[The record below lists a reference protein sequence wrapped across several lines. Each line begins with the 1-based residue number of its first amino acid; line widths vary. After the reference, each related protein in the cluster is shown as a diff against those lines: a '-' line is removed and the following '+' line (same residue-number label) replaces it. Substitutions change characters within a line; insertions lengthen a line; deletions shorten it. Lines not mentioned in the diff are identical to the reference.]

1 MEAKKYIGN
10 FLGCFFSKEEE
21 KKRKGNLISLFSDVG
36 STTHFETRSKLFLF
50 LQEPK
55 RKKIEFKKITKQK
68 ESLKL
73 VGWMSENNESIRREA
88 FNKYNVL
95 QIKNFPKKKKI
106 EKISIFANK
115 KYTEEGSK
123 VKLN

>member
-1 MEAKKYIGN
+1 
-10 FLGCFFSKEEE
+10 
-21 KKRKGNLISLFSDVG
+21 LFSDVG

-73 VGWMSENNESIRREA
+73 VGWMSENNESILRGA
-88 FNKYNVL
+88 FNKYNVS
-95 QIKNFPKKKKI
+95 QIKNFPKKKKLRKFQSLLI
-106 EKISIFANK
+106 KNTPK
-115 KYTEEGSK
+115 KE
-123 VKLN
+123 VR

>member
-1 MEAKKYIGN
+1 VTITNPFIILSNGSKKIYWKIFGM
-10 FLGCFFSKEEE
+10 FFSKEEE

-68 ESLKL
+68 ESLML
-73 VGWMSENNESIRREA
+73 VGWMSENNESIQ
-88 FNKYNVL
+88 
-95 QIKNFPKKKKI
+95 QI
-106 EKISIFANK
+106 
-115 KYTEEGSK
+115 
-123 VKLN
+123 